1 LLGVTSTINEHTIL
15 FMIDSGATNNFISK
29 EYCDYLGLSANV
41 STNCQNVLLADGT
54 VLKVIGSVR
63 TIVDFG

>member
-1 LLGVTSTINEHTIL
+1 
-15 FMIDSGATNNFISK
+15 MIDSGATNNFISK
-29 EYCDYLGLSANV
+29 EYCDYLDLSANV
-41 STNCQNVLLADGT
+41 STSCQNVLLADGT

>member
-1 LLGVTSTINEHTIL
+1 MNNELTIL

-29 EYCDYLGLSANV
+29 EYCDFLGLSANV
-41 STNCQNVLLADGT
+41 SASCQNVRLADGT

-63 TIVDFG
+63 TIVDFR